1 MASRLLGIE
10 GNFRNEGPTENHQG
24 ELGSLF
30 KYYNFIIIFVDL
42 THSTISACNNFM
54 CFIQARFGSKGNFP
68 CLLHKLSQCLVE
80 KQEA

>member
-30 KYYNFIIIFVDL
+30 KYYYYYYI
-42 THSTISACNNFM
+42 C
-54 CFIQARFGSKGNFP
+54 
-68 CLLHKLSQCLVE
+68 
-80 KQEA
+80 